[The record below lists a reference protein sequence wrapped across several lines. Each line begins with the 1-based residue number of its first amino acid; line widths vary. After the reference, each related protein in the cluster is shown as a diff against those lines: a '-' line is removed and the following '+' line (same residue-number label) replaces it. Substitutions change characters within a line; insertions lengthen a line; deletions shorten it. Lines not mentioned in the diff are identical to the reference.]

1 MPLARIF
8 THHPERTT
16 SLSEEL
22 QKQGYQVEVR
32 SPDQTHLAPA
42 DLEIEFEICDRA
54 DVLKRAAT
62 LGDELQ
68 ADVAVAPGVL
78 ATAAQIQPA
87 AQMQQKVQQV
97 QAEALPQKAAA
108 HAPEAEP
115 RPARPVL
122 AEKTAAPVFKPVFKE
137 EKEEKAAAPVQA
149 DKTPVEVAA
158 PPTQELDR
166 EREFEA
172 AFARTEQPAEEQLL
186 PMIEH
191 PAETV
196 EEAAVEG
203 ATEYDPLPPV
213 AFMEEPAA
221 MRAEPVIVPVHES
234 AIPEETSQPAARE
247 EAARPIDPVPYLAQW
262 KPFSTPSAHTAA
274 EERHSMFAESR
285 GEDRTEAAPAQPA
298 AQGMSHSAASIF
310 STAMAG
316 ARGMSASAAES
327 FREWLQ
333 EYKKRAQV
341 RKAEAR
347 AARVARMLDLE
358 QRKAEAQ
365 QRAAELEAAR
375 EAAAARLLDLVR
387 QRDPGLPK
395 ESLPKESLLQESLAG
410 ERFSDD
416 RKAAE
421 PYFRPAPQRTP
432 MESLRHASIERM
444 QAKPRRPMSPQL
456 RAVLTGAAAISILF
470 VIGIV
475 LGELYP
481 RAPLANPTEH
491 SASGVT
497 VQTGVPAAQSGGVT
511 VKTGQQAR
519 PAPQPS
525 ASAAQAPAQEKP
537 SPRVSQ
543 TRHVAAQQGEN
554 TIGDDVV
561 VRHYSRPVPTQKPKQ
576 SGQQAG
582 LKHFS
587 DMEN

>member
-22 QKQGYQVEVR
+22 QQQGYQVEVR

-62 LGDELQ
+62 LGDELH

-78 ATAAQIQPA
+78 APSAQIQPA
-87 AQMQQKVQQV
+87 AQIQPPAEIQPAARKVQQV
-97 QAEALPQKAAA
+97 PAEALPQ
-108 HAPEAEP
+108 E
-115 RPARPVL
+115 
-122 AEKTAAPVFKPVFKE
+122 
-137 EKEEKAAAPVQA
+137 AAAPE
-149 DKTPVEVAA
+149 PS
-158 PPTQELDR
+158 TQELDR

-172 AFARTEQPAEEQLL
+172 AFARTGQPAEEQM
-186 PMIEH
+186 PVIEH
-191 PAETV
+191 PAEAA
-196 EEAAVEG
+196 EEAGE
-203 ATEYDPLPPV
+203 EYSLPPV
-213 AFMEEPAA
+213 AFLEEPAP

-247 EAARPIDPVPYLAQW
+247 EAARPAAMTEAARPVDPVPYLAQW
-262 KPFSTPSAHTAA
+262 KPFSTPSSHAPA
-274 EERHSMFAESR
+274 EERRSIFAESR
-285 GEDRTEAAPAQPA
+285 REDRTTEPAPAQPA
-298 AQGMSHSAASIF
+298 APGISRSAASIF

-316 ARGMSASAAES
+316 AKGMSASAAES

-375 EAAAARLLDLVR
+375 EAAAARLVELVR

-395 ESLPKESLLQESLAG
+395 ESLPKETLPQESFAR

-416 RKAAE
+416 RKAAAE

-481 RAPLANPTEH
+481 RAPLASPTEH

-497 VQTGVPAAQSGGVT
+497 VQTGAPAAQSGGVT
-511 VKTGQQAR
+511 VKTAPQGR

-525 ASAAQAPAQEKP
+525 AAVQAPAQEKP

-554 TIGDDVV
+554 AIGDDVV
-561 VRHYSRPVPTQKPKQ
+561 IRHYSRPVPTEKPRQ